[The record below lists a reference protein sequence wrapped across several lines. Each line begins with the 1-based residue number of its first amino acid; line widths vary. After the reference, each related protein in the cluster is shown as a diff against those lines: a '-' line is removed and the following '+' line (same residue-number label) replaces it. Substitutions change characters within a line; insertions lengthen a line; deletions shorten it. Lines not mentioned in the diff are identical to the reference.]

1 VLEIEFEL
9 ARIRELLKKR
19 PGPLASSI
27 EIENFIF
34 ELERLREIL
43 YREMITKKLPYSKI
57 LEYRA
62 SLARLTTEINTET
75 LRLRVAKLKETGIGL
90 RAI

>member
-1 VLEIEFEL
+1 MLEIEFEL
-9 ARIRELLKKR
+9 VRIRELLKKR

-75 LRLRVAKLKETGIGL
+75 LRLRTAKLRETGIGL

>member
-1 VLEIEFEL
+1 MLEIKFQ
-9 ARIRELLKKR
+9 ATRIRELLKKR

-34 ELERLREIL
+34 ELERLREEL
-43 YREMITKKLPYSKI
+43 YREMISKKLPYSKI

-75 LRLRVAKLKETGIGL
+75 LRLRVAKLRETGIGL
-90 RAI
+90 PGV